1 MLFGIPAAIK
11 RPKLIGNLMENT
23 QDTPNFVPRLVGE
36 TEAKQL
42 GVAGG
47 WYGTKM
53 SGTFV
58 TGPSASLEA
67 CMAAINLLPKPPKAA
82 LAPQAETHRAKSIH
96 AMTNAAAR
104 SAYQIGRKPYR

>member
-1 MLFGIPAAIK
+1 
-11 RPKLIGNLMENT
+11 MENT
-23 QDTPNFVPRLVGE
+23 QDTLNFVPRLVGQS
-36 TEAKQL
+36 EAKQL
-42 GVAGG
+42 GVEGG

-67 CMAAINLLPKPPKAA
+67 CIAAIDLLPKPPKVILTPPVEA
-82 LAPQAETHRAKSIH
+82 TRAKSIH
-96 AMTNAAAR
+96 AQTNAAAR

>member
-1 MLFGIPAAIK
+1 
-11 RPKLIGNLMENT
+11 MENT

-36 TEAKQL
+36 TEARQL

-67 CMAAINLLPKPPKAA
+67 CIAAIDLLPKPPKVILTPPVRPIKSVASLTDSAQPKRCDA
-82 LAPQAETHRAKSIH
+82 LMTLVNMGEAPQPA
-96 AMTNAAAR
+96 
-104 SAYQIGRKPYR
+104 Q